1 MTDENHDK
9 MQEIV
14 NRHMEPLLEE
24 ISSLA
29 TSNEDY
35 EDIHLCV
42 GEYLTNHF
50 PISISWRIFK

>member
-14 NRHMEPLLEE
+14 NKHLGLLIEEVSPL
-24 ISSLA
+24 II
-29 TSNEDY
+29 SNEDY

-42 GEYLTNHF
+42 GEYLTNHL